1 MKKTVK
7 SIFMVLMM
15 TILVFSLAG
24 CGKNDSKEQNEKA
37 DTLVATKEAKDTT
50 FGNYKETVELTFDN
64 GKANKATIKMD
75 FDEEENAKSAEE
87 MLKYM
92 ASLTEKIS
100 VERAEKRVVVT
111 MEPQEFLGLDEED
124 SEESKENAI
133 SKESLQKELEEQ
145 GYEIQ
150 K

>member
-15 TILVFSLAG
+15 TVLVLSLAG
-24 CGKNDSKEQNEKA
+24 CGKNDSKAQKA
-37 DTLVATKEAKDTT
+37 NVETLVGSKEAKDTT
-50 FGNYKETVELTFDN
+50 FGNYKETVEFTFDN
-64 GKANKATIKMD
+64 GKANKATVKMD
-75 FDEEENAKSAEE
+75 FEEEEKAKSAEE

-92 ASLTEKIS
+92 ASITDKIS
-100 VERAEKRVVVT
+100 VERTEKKVVVT

-124 SEESKENAI
+124 SDESKDNAL
-133 SKESLQKELEEQ
+133 SKESLQKELENQ